1 MKKTRSAN
9 AYVCGFFFEILI
21 SLIVFG
27 DIWDAGADFF
37 LHTSLVWCRVES
49 GLLRYISM
57 KLNEVS
63 RVLNA
68 TYLIRS
74 VIWHGMQ

>member
-9 AYVCGFFFEILI
+9 AYVCGFLFEILI

-27 DIWDAGADFF
+27 DIWGAGADSAAYTRHRSGAE
-37 LHTSLVWCRVES
+37 LSLVYCYE
-49 GLLRYISM
+49 M
-57 KLNEVS
+57 ECN

-68 TYLIRS
+68 ILYVSLF
-74 VIWHGMQ
+74 